1 MAITSKPTIV
11 TDTTW
16 INFNSTNRVVSW
28 VKAPIVGFIGDFTI
42 TIYGNI
48 TNVNGLQI
56 GAISFVLTVT
66 PTC

>member
-1 MAITSKPTIV
+1 MIVTIMPAGV
-11 TDTTW
+11 TDTSW
-16 INFNSTNRVVSW
+16 ISFNSATRVVSW
-28 VKAPIVGFIGDFTI
+28 VKAPIVGFIGDYTI